1 MYMQHAWTWSGA
13 LTEPVF
19 THEFLADFRSVILP
33 VSSWSGPS
41 PSDQIMFMLYCCLF
55 FLKERDSLQSK
66 VEELEEMLEA
76 EKERQQKKT
85 EEISSDEDAELAKH
99 MAEESLMMH
108 IEALQEENETLR
120 Y

>member
-1 MYMQHAWTWSGA
+1 MDLA
-13 LTEPVF
+13 LLIKS
-19 THEFLADFRSVILP
+19 FL
-33 VSSWSGPS
+33 
-41 PSDQIMFMLYCCLF
+41 CCIVAFF

-120 Y
+120 YWV